1 MSRPHRVYETD
12 AGDAGWECIAE
23 ATVWPDG
30 TTSVVSVLIQWD
42 DQLTIEDLYGRAEG
56 QA

>member
-12 AGDAGWECIAE
+12 SGDAGWECIAE

-30 TTSVVSVLIQWD
+30 TTSVTSVLIQWD